1 MAFTQ
6 NAYAKNSDSYE
17 NRGKEN
23 TKQWNKLKTL
33 HNKVKDA
40 SEEEGFEVAFD
51 KLKKT
56 GETVTAKRSRLLQ
69 F

>member
-6 NAYAKNSDSYE
+6 NAYAKNSDSYG

-33 HNKVKDA
+33 YNKVKDA
-40 SEEEGFEVAFD
+40 SEEGFEVAFE
-51 KLKKT
+51 KLVKIGK
-56 GETVTAKRSRLLQ
+56 AFYNS
-69 F
+69 